1 MSCSR
6 HPTVKW
12 AQRSDKVYIT
22 VELPDAE
29 DVKLKLE
36 PQGKFFF
43 SATGGASKTK
53 YEVDLDLFDSV
64 DVNES
69 KASVSSR
76 SVCYLVK
83 KAESKWWNRLIK
95 QEGKPP
101 VYLKVDWDKWV
112 DEDEDDKDM
121 DFGDFDFSGL
131 NMGDSDEIGDEEE
144 DSELEGET
152 VAETK
157 ETKDIVEEGN
167 GEKDEE
173 VDVKKD

>member
-1 MSCSR
+1 MSR

-29 DVKLKLE
+29 NVKLKLE

-43 SATGGASKTK
+43 SAMGGASKTQ
-53 YEVDLDLFDSV
+53 YEVELDLFDSV

-76 SVCYLVK
+76 CVCYLVK
-83 KAESKWWNRLIK
+83 KAESKWWNRLTK

-101 VYLKVDWDKWV
+101 AYLKVDWDKWV
-112 DEDEDDKDM
+112 DEDEEDKDM
-121 DFGDFDFSGL
+121 DFGDFDFNGL
-131 NMGDSDEIGDEEE
+131 NIGDTDDIGDEEE
-144 DSELEGET
+144 DSDLEGKT

-157 ETKDIVEEGN
+157 EKKIIEEGDVEE
-167 GEKDEE
+167 DEE
-173 VDVKKD
+173 AVNVKND